1 MLEERASIVTA
12 PPPGGLLPDQAR
24 VRLQEGAAELLL
36 GQLRL
41 HAKRVRALA
50 AAFRRETRRLSTAV
64 SPELERIDQGL
75 DAIAER
81 ITAALTSVDTAFTAT
96 FAGIGAME
104 YMGRTI
110 DLEYPDR
117 TPAQRRAILAETLL
131 RDLRMHHLVAQA
143 ALRQVAEGLVV
154 RSNSLAIAVGR
165 PGSHSIDQLRIVIR
179 QMRNMS
185 QATAEIGSRLDVFV
199 QNQSAGLQALIPAAP
214 VKDALLAS
222 LRAREG
228 SA

>member
-1 MLEERASIVTA
+1 MLDERASTIA
-12 PPPGGLLPDQAR
+12 ASPPSGSLPGQAR
-24 VRLQEGAAELLL
+24 IRLQEGAAELLL

-64 SPELERIDQGL
+64 SPELERVDQGL
-75 DAIAER
+75 DGIAEQ
-81 ITAALTSVDTAFTAT
+81 ITAALTAVDAAFTAT

-104 YMGRTI
+104 HMGRTI

-117 TPAQRRAILAETLL
+117 TPAERLATQAEMLVRQL
-131 RDLRMHHLVAQA
+131 RTHHLVAQA
-143 ALRQVAEGLVV
+143 ALRQVAEGLVA

-165 PGSHSIDQLRIVIR
+165 PGSQSLDQLRIVIR
-179 QMRNMS
+179 QMRQMS
-185 QATAEIGSRLDVFV
+185 QATAEIGARLDVFV

-228 SA
+228 AA